1 MKRTLAMTR
10 VSLAASLVLL
20 LAACAVGPDYQRPAV
35 ELPAAFA
42 TAPESAAQPLPAD
55 WWTLYGDATLN
66 ELVATTLKANVDL
79 RRAAA
84 QIEQAEAVLAQASA
98 AILPEIDLN
107 GSSSRSRAIANTNTG
122 TFPIINTT
130 HRLALSTSFE
140 LDFWGKLRRA
150 TEAARAQA
158 LASRFGRDVTALTLA
173 GTTTQAYFALR
184 SFDAQIAVTRETLRT
199 REQSLELAHS
209 RARGGLASDLD
220 VNQAASTR
228 ADAALQLSELLRNRA
243 LIEHQ
248 LGALTGKLDLALAPG
263 DLNAMPVPALPPAGL
278 PSSLIER
285 RPDVQQA
292 EQALVAANAQIG
304 VARAAQLPSFSL
316 TGSFGGQSSEL
327 GNVFNSAARIWS
339 IGPSFTFPVFD
350 AGKYA
355 ARTRE
360 AEALHKQ
367 AVASYQKTIETAFRE
382 VADALTNVQRFVA
395 AAADQQARVDAARNV
410 LRLSRRRYEAGY
422 SAYLEVLDAQRSA
435 NAAEQGLVQSRQ
447 ALLSFTV
454 DLMKALGGG
463 WSAENPIA
471 RVP

>member
-1 MKRTLAMTR
+1 MKRTVAMMR
-10 VSLAASLVLL
+10 AGLAASLPLL
-20 LAACAVGPDYQRPAV
+20 LAACVVGPDYKRPAI
-35 ELPAAFA
+35 EMPAAFPA
-42 TAPESAAQPLPAD
+42 APAAGTQALQAD

-66 ELVATTLKANVDL
+66 ELVATTLKSNVDL

-84 QIEQAEAVLAQASA
+84 QIEQAEAVLSQASA

-107 GSSSRSRAIANTNTG
+107 GSSNRARSIANTSSG
-122 TFPIINTT
+122 TTPITATT
-130 HRLALSTSFE
+130 NRLTLSTSFE

-173 GTTTQAYFALR
+173 GTTTQAYITLR
-184 SFDAQIAVTRETLRT
+184 SLDSQIAITRETLGA
-199 REQSLELAHS
+199 REQSLGVVQS

-220 VNQAASTR
+220 VNQAESAR

-248 LGALTGKLDLALAPG
+248 IGALTGKLDLAIAPG
-263 DLNAMPVPALPPAGL
+263 DLISLPLPALPPAGL
-278 PSSLIER
+278 PASLIER
-285 RPDVQQA
+285 RPDVRQA
-292 EQALVAANAQIG
+292 EQTLIAANEQIG
-304 VARAAQLPSFSL
+304 VARAAQLPTFSL
-316 TGSFGGQSSEL
+316 AGSFGGQSSDL
-327 GNVFNSAARIWS
+327 GNLLNSASRIWS
-339 IGPSFTFPVFD
+339 IGPSFSFPVFD

-360 AEALHKQ
+360 AEALQKR
-367 AVASYQKTIETAFRE
+367 AVADYQKTIETAFRE
-382 VADALTNVQRFVA
+382 VADALTNVQQFVA
-395 AAADQQARVDAARNV
+395 AAADQQSRVDAARNV
-410 LRLSRRRYEAGY
+410 LRLSQRRYEAGY

-435 NAAEQGLVQSRQ
+435 NVAEQGLVQSRQ

-463 WSAENPIA
+463 WSPGNPIA